1 MKCIL
6 IIALLLNA
14 SCGMMQC
21 MNNNQILDTQVN
33 QDLER
38 NQERAPLIPK
48 NNEKSCMEKASNWA
62 VKGMI
67 VGGIVLSVTL
77 IGITLYDIL
86 DGMPTGRSSTKE

>member
-1 MKCIL
+1 MKYIL

-48 NNEKSCMEKASNWA
+48 IMRKAVW
-62 VKGMI
+62 KKPP
-67 VGGIVLSVTL
+67 
-77 IGITLYDIL
+77 IG
-86 DGMPTGRSSTKE
+86 P